1 MVIFVWSHSVT
12 TESFNKG
19 LFPLQGTHS
28 APVSSTPFWHFFLLF
43 NTPITVLEELR
54 PWWKATKCNAWMCYI
69 EVLSWELL
77 KHLRFTFSLIRWVSI
92 FKTEHQSVLQLCSMF
107 VPFHVSTRKGCSP
120 CRHSSTES
128 PQSGANP
135 HLHTSFSHANP
146 SLHEIRY
153 VIKQQAPKTR
163 TQTCRIKRNCSE
175 RYTECIVDKQR
186 GWWSD
191 RMSLI

>member
-43 NTPITVLEELR
+43 NTPITVLEELM

-92 FKTEHQSVLQLCSMF
+92 FKTEHQSILQLCSMF
-107 VPFHVSTRKGCSP
+107 VPFHVSTRKGYSP
-120 CRHSSTES
+120 CRHSSMES
-128 PQSGANP
+128 PQSGANS
-135 HLHTSFSHANP
+135 HLHTCHFMCEFMSKQELKRAESN
-146 SLHEIRY
+146 
-153 VIKQQAPKTR
+153 VIAQKD
-163 TQTCRIKRNCSE
+163 TQS
-175 RYTECIVDKQR
+175 V
-186 GWWSD
+186 
-191 RMSLI
+191 